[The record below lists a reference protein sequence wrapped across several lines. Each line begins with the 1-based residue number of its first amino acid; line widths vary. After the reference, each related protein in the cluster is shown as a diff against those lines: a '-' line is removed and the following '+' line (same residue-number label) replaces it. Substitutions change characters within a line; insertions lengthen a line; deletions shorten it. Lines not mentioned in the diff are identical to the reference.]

1 MVDSRYYFQVIS
13 LVYILLIATAFFT
26 KKTKKSTGSNM
37 FSQLIFSVLL
47 CIIFDTICVYTQKSN
62 ADLNYFFSLAFLL
75 AIVKFVLIFTE
86 YITLV
91 VSELKDDIEKAKK
104 YDKIHLI
111 STILYIFWSIILI
124 YIYNYFY
131 SNTREIGNIVVD
143 IYCGISWAA
152 CIGYWIV
159 IMTNFLIKQIG
170 DELNP
175 FKIVLILLRVF
186 FKKIAAIALAIVPGT
201 IGLLTQFFIPN
212 LHVIVPSFTY
222 AVIIMYFTIFPTEN
236 PDIELA
242 EALEK
247 SKKEADQANRS
258 KTEYLSN
265 VSHEIRTPLNAILGF
280 SNTLLQEDISD
291 QTKEEVEYIIGSSE
305 TLLEIVN
312 EILDISKIESNKLE
326 ITNVDYS
333 IEKLYRSLVIMT
345 EEKIGSSQLQ
355 FIHSFNTNI
364 PPVLSGDYV
373 RLKQIL
379 VNIINNAIKYTE
391 HGFVKLKFSY
401 DNITNEECRLIIS
414 ITDSGLGIDEDSID
428 KIFMKFNG
436 MEVQKDVK
444 IQGTGL
450 GLSLT
455 KRLIDM
461 MNGKIVVQSK
471 KGEGS
476 TFILYITQK
485 ISDKKLSDL
494 EEKTISNNDMFIG
507 KGERILI
514 VDDNPMNIKVAL
526 RLMQDYNLKIE
537 TLNSGKEAIAKI
549 QAGRVYDLVM
559 LDDMMPEMSGVE
571 VLKVLKQNPNYK
583 MKTIALTANAMSGMR
598 DKYINDGFDDYLAKP
613 IEKRSLNALLIKYL
627 GNNTS
632 KIKVAEKQIQVEQ
645 KPVKVEQK
653 PVEVKPEVTNTKLNK
668 DYLTS
673 NGIDLNK
680 SLEYLGD
687 MEMYNDTV
695 KDFLNEVEEKIS
707 NLSKYKEAKDMA
719 NYAVF
724 AHSLKSDAKYL
735 GIMDLADIAYK
746 HEMAGKSNDINFVDS
761 NYEKLISLTRAK
773 IEIMKNY
780 ID

>member
-13 LVYILLIATAFFT
+13 LDYILLIATAFFT

-355 FIHSFNTNI
+355 FIHNFNTNI

-401 DNITNEECRLIIS
+401 DNIINEECRLIIS

-571 VLKVLKQNPNYK
+571 VLNVLKQNPNYK